1 MQSTSST
8 PIVANVNTSTSA
20 KTLTPTH
27 AGNNNSQNLAPS
39 GLAASIHAKTSN
51 NQLPLLTSS
60 EQASTSKSQPKK
72 ANYYQPT
79 KWTVVQKKKIY
90 SVLISKS
97 AFSGATDD
105 EKKIYA
111 SKCLTK

>member
-1 MQSTSST
+1 MEDVQSTSGT
-8 PIVANVNTSTSA
+8 PNVPNANTSTSA

-27 AGNNNSQNLAPS
+27 ASNNNSQNLAPS

-51 NQLPLLTSS
+51 NQLPQPTSS
-60 EQASTSKSQPKK
+60 VQASTSKSQPKK

-90 SVLISKS
+90 SVLIPKS
-97 AFSGATDD
+97 ALPGTTDD
-105 EKKIYA
+105 EK
-111 SKCLTK
+111 